1 MIQDLVLEIRVIKK
15 FVTET
20 KQDRYIQFIST
31 PKSRKK
37 FIRELAHFNDLNFSL
52 FQHNSEIDERVILET
67 LSKNKIQSKTCYI
80 ISENVELDTKRLD
93 ISQAIEASLGFDMGT
108 ILVFGDADIIV
119 YQGEEIKSS
128 YMSKSSK

>member
-20 KQDRYIQFIST
+20 KQERYIQFIST
-31 PKSRKK
+31 PKNRKK

-52 FQHNSEIDERVILET
+52 LQHNSEIDVRSILET
-67 LSKNKIQSKTCYI
+67 LSKNRIQSKTCYI

-93 ISQAIEASLGFDMGT
+93 ISQAIEGTLGYDMGT
-108 ILVFGDADIIV
+108 ILVFGDADIII
-119 YQGEEIKSS
+119 YQGEEV
-128 YMSKSSK
+128 MSRYISISSK